1 MINSTLSIEGKKK
14 LEREFFFP
22 KTPMENKGLFVFVLG
37 LQGSWKLKR
46 DCLSK
51 NIVIGQGVMNTKLK
65 EGKFMLDTKKKFFTL
80 RVDRNWN
87 KLSSVSEQ
95 VIFISKA
102 VYVAVEENVG
112 T

>member
-1 MINSTLSIEGKKK
+1 
-14 LEREFFFP
+14 
-22 KTPMENKGLFVFVLG
+22 
-37 LQGSWKLKR
+37 
-46 DCLSK
+46 
-51 NIVIGQGVMNTKLK
+51 MNTKLK